1 MGSRAI
7 PPAWL
12 DQNTQLNRYV
22 AVKVGTA
29 SSSLRDM
36 EILRNLSTSAPVS
49 SHAFQGRDSIPLPL
63 NEFQL
68 EGPNGTHPCYT
79 MALELSNLR
88 TLSYSQL
95 PVNSAKTHSGQVSL
109 AVAYIHAQE
118 YVHRDTP
125 HIPFLSPLHASN
137 HRVFT
142 PNNNNAKLLEPR
154 N

>member
-1 MGSRAI
+1 MISDMLHGRYRVMHKLGLEGYSAS
-7 PPAWL
+7 WL

-29 SSSLRDM
+29 SSSLRDV

-63 NEFQL
+63 DEFQL

-95 PVNSAKTHSGQVSL
+95 PVNSA
-109 AVAYIHAQE
+109 
-118 YVHRDTP
+118 
-125 HIPFLSPLHASN
+125 
-137 HRVFT
+137 
-142 PNNNNAKLLEPR
+142 
-154 N
+154 